1 MNELTVANP
10 FGDKRA
16 DAGGAMAQLER
27 REEAEIMAMV
37 AVAKRFPRDE
47 RAAAAK
53 IGQVFERI
61 TLAEESVYSYSR
73 GGEEVSDLT
82 IRAMEAI
89 ALAWGNIDSSWA
101 EISRGVGED
110 GVPYSL
116 VEAKA
121 WDLETT
127 TRKRIAFIVR
137 HWRDT
142 RRGGYRLKEERD
154 IYELC
159 GNMAQRRVRACLSS
173 LIPEDVKDYARRVA
187 DTTLATKA
195 EVTPDALAALLEA
208 FLPYGVKKEHIE
220 ARIQRNLDA
229 MQPAQLVRMRKIYR
243 SLKEGASTPSEWF
256 EGMEDKAADDPD
268 KARGMADLIAKAPAA
283 SAPPPAPAPAADD
296 APKAPEVD
304 ALLDKIKK
312 AKNRDALGVHGGW
325 ITAANYPDEAVL
337 LRLKE
342 AYDARDAELAK

>member
-1 MNELTVANP
+1 MGNELTVTNP
-10 FGDKRA
+10 FGDKRPE
-16 DAGGAMAQLER
+16 AGGAMAQLER

-53 IGQVFERI
+53 IGQVFERF
-61 TLAEESVYSYSR
+61 TLAEESVYSYTR

-142 RRGGYRLKEERD
+142 KRGGYRLKEERD

-195 EVTPDALAALLEA
+195 EITPEALAGLLEA

-220 ARIQRNLDA
+220 ARIQRNLDS

-256 EGMEDKAADDPD
+256 EGLESKSDEPD
-268 KARGMADLIAKAPAA
+268 KARSMADLTAKAPAA
-283 SAPPPAPAPAADD
+283 SAPPPAPASNDD
-296 APKAPEVD
+296 APKAPEP
-304 ALLDKIKK
+304 DKLVADMKK
-312 AKNRDALGVHGGW
+312 AKNQDALDVHVGW
-325 ITAANYPDEAVL
+325 VTPANYPDEAVR
-337 LRLKE
+337 LRLNDAYE
-342 AYDARDAELAK
+342 ARKAELAK